1 MNTISR
7 QRYAIER
14 IASARAEADLH
25 RELRRVKE
33 EKKKQRELS
42 GEPVRSFP
50 LIFNLANGLL
60 SELRSAR
67 QRNKEQALLE
77 FISKPETQG
86 TACLT
91 SEELPGTS

>member
-1 MNTISR
+1 MNTISM
-7 QRYAIER
+7 QRYAKER

-42 GEPVRSFP
+42 SEPVRSFP

-60 SELRSAR
+60 RQLHSAR
-67 QRNKEQALLE
+67 QRNKEQALPE
-77 FISKPETQG
+77 FISKRETQG
-86 TACLT
+86 AALLT
-91 SEELPGTS
+91 SEV